1 MNLKVVKREASVV
14 SGRVF
19 MEKEDLTPIEKK
31 TLASLSLIFSIR
43 MFGLFIVLP
52 VISLYAR
59 KMPGADPFWLGLALG
74 GYGLTQALFQV
85 PFGMLSDKFGRKPV
99 IAMGLV
105 IFALGS
111 VVAAE
116 AQSVEGLFLGRLLQ
130 GAGAVASVIIALM
143 ADLTREEVRTRAMA
157 GIGMSIGLAFAL
169 GMIIGPIVGSR
180 WDVSVLF
187 WATAVLA
194 VLSILI
200 LFFVVPNPQGAV
212 QKNEMELSLDQL
224 GYVLRVPSLLRMD
237 LSVFVTHASL
247 TAVFVSFPIL
257 LSSYIPQKSM
267 WHVYLPVI
275 LSGLVLMV
283 PGMIYA
289 EKKKK
294 LKQMFLFSI
303 LLIVFS
309 FLVFLLG
316 YKTEIGLV
324 AGLTI
329 FFIGFN
335 LLEPL
340 MPSIMTRFVRTKTR
354 GTSSG
359 VFNMSQFLGAFV
371 GGSAG
376 GYLVSISDKVLFG
389 GLLIL
394 SVVWFLVS
402 MALTD
407 PNHLQ
412 IFERELGTDVSD
424 PSPICRQVGAMTGVI
439 DCRYLEKT
447 KTLWVKYL
455 KTDLSS
461 EDLDRKL
468 ESLIANSPAH

>member
-1 MNLKVVKREASVV
+1 
-14 SGRVF
+14 
-19 MEKEDLTPIEKK
+19 MEKEDLTPLEKK
-31 TLASLSLIFSIR
+31 TLMSLSLIFSIR

-59 KMPGADPFWLGLALG
+59 KMPGSDPFWLGLALG

-85 PFGMLSDKFGRKPV
+85 PFGMLSDKLGRKPV
-99 IAMGLV
+99 IAMGLI
-105 IFALGS
+105 IFFLGS

-116 AQSVEGLFLGRLLQ
+116 AHSVETLFLGRLLQ
-130 GAGAVASVIIALM
+130 GAGAIASVIIALM

-157 GIGMSIGLAFAL
+157 GIGMSIGLAFAM
-169 GMIIGPIVGSR
+169 GMIVGPIVGAH

-187 WATAVLA
+187 WMTAALA
-194 VLSILI
+194 LLSLVI
-200 LFFVVPNPQGAV
+200 LFAVVPNPQGAV
-212 QKNEMELSLDQL
+212 QKNEMELSIDQL

-237 LSVFVTHASL
+237 LSVFVLHSSL

-257 LSSYIPQKSM
+257 LSSYMPEKAM

-294 LKQMFLFSI
+294 LKQTFLFSI
-303 LLIVFS
+303 LLIILS
-309 FLVFLLG
+309 FLIFLSG
-316 YKTEIGLV
+316 YTNKVGLI

-376 GYLVSISDKVLFG
+376 GLSCFHFRQGFVWWSPDPFGYLVSRESGADRSQSSSDL
-389 GLLIL
+389 
-394 SVVWFLVS
+394 
-402 MALTD
+402 
-407 PNHLQ
+407 
-412 IFERELGTDVSD
+412 
-424 PSPICRQVGAMTGVI
+424 
-439 DCRYLEKT
+439 
-447 KTLWVKYL
+447 
-455 KTDLSS
+455 
-461 EDLDRKL
+461 
-468 ESLIANSPAH
+468 

>member
-1 MNLKVVKREASVV
+1 
-14 SGRVF
+14 
-19 MEKEDLTPIEKK
+19 MEKEDLTPLEKK
-31 TLASLSLIFSIR
+31 TLMSLSLIFSIR

-59 KMPGADPFWLGLALG
+59 KMPGSDPFWLGLALG

-85 PFGMLSDKFGRKPV
+85 PFGMLSDKLGRKPV
-99 IAMGLV
+99 IAMGLI
-105 IFALGS
+105 IFFLGS

-116 AQSVEGLFLGRLLQ
+116 AHSVETLFLGRLLQ
-130 GAGAVASVIIALM
+130 GAGAIASVIIALM

-157 GIGMSIGLAFAL
+157 GIGMSIGLAFAM
-169 GMIIGPIVGSR
+169 GMIVGPIVGAH

-187 WATAVLA
+187 WMTAALA
-194 VLSILI
+194 LLSLVI
-200 LFFVVPNPQGAV
+200 LFAVVPNPQGAV
-212 QKNEMELSLDQL
+212 QKNEMELSIDQL

-237 LSVFVTHASL
+237 LSVFVLHSSL

-257 LSSYIPQKSM
+257 LSSYMPEKAM

-294 LKQMFLFSI
+294 LKQTFLFSI
-303 LLIVFS
+303 LLIILS
-309 FLVFLLG
+309 FLIFLSG
-316 YKTEIGLV
+316 YTNKVGLI

-371 GGSAG
+371 GGSTG

-394 SVVWFLVS
+394 SVIWFLVS
-402 MALTD
+402 LGLTD

-412 IFERELGTDVSD
+412 IFERELGAEVND
-424 PSPICRQVGAMTGVI
+424 PSPICRQVGAMTGVV

-461 EDLDRKL
+461 DDLNRKL
-468 ESLIANSPAH
+468 ESLIANSPAQ

>member
-1 MNLKVVKREASVV
+1 
-14 SGRVF
+14 
-19 MEKEDLTPIEKK
+19 MEKEDLPPLEKK
-31 TLASLSLIFSIR
+31 TLMSLSLIFSIR

-59 KMPGADPFWLGLALG
+59 KMPGSDPFWLGLALG

-85 PFGMLSDKFGRKPV
+85 PFGMLSDKLGRKPV
-99 IAMGLV
+99 IAMGLI
-105 IFALGS
+105 IFFLGS

-116 AQSVEGLFLGRLLQ
+116 AHSVETLFLGRLLQ
-130 GAGAVASVIIALM
+130 GAGAIASVIIALM

-157 GIGMSIGLAFAL
+157 GIGMSIGLAFAM
-169 GMIIGPIVGSR
+169 GMIVGPIVGAH

-187 WATAVLA
+187 WMTAALA
-194 VLSILI
+194 LLSLVI
-200 LFFVVPNPQGAV
+200 LFAVVPNPQGAV
-212 QKNEMELSLDQL
+212 QKNEMELSIDQL

-237 LSVFVTHASL
+237 LSVFVLHSSL

-257 LSSYIPQKSM
+257 LSSYMPEKAM

-294 LKQMFLFSI
+294 LKQTFLFSI
-303 LLIVFS
+303 LLIILS
-309 FLVFLLG
+309 FLIFLSG
-316 YKTEIGLV
+316 YTNKVGLI

-394 SVVWFLVS
+394 SVIWFLVS
-402 MALTD
+402 LGLTD

-412 IFERELGTDVSD
+412 IFERELGAEVND
-424 PSPICRQVGAMTGVI
+424 PSPICRQVGAMTGVV

-461 EDLDRKL
+461 DDLNRKL
-468 ESLIANSPAH
+468 ESLIANSPAQ

>member
-1 MNLKVVKREASVV
+1 M
-14 SGRVF
+14 
-19 MEKEDLTPIEKK
+19 
-31 TLASLSLIFSIR
+31 
-43 MFGLFIVLP
+43 
-52 VISLYAR
+52 
-59 KMPGADPFWLGLALG
+59 
-74 GYGLTQALFQV
+74 
-85 PFGMLSDKFGRKPV
+85 
-99 IAMGLV
+99 
-105 IFALGS
+105 
-111 VVAAE
+111 
-116 AQSVEGLFLGRLLQ
+116 
-130 GAGAVASVIIALM
+130 
-143 ADLTREEVRTRAMA
+143 
-157 GIGMSIGLAFAL
+157 
-169 GMIIGPIVGSR
+169 GMIIGPIVGAH

-187 WATAVLA
+187 WMTAALA
-194 VLSILI
+194 LLSIVI
-200 LFFVVPNPQGAV
+200 LYTVVPNPHGAV
-212 QKNEMELSLDQL
+212 QKNEMELSFDQL

-257 LSSYIPQKSM
+257 LSAYMPEKSM

-294 LKQMFLFSI
+294 LKQTFLFSI
-303 LLIVFS
+303 FLIILS
-309 FLVFLLG
+309 FLVFLSG
-316 YKTEIGLV
+316 YTNKVGLI

-394 SVVWFLVS
+394 SVVWFLVCLG
-402 MALTD
+402 LTD

-412 IFERELGTDVSD
+412 IFERELGNEVND

-461 EDLDRKL
+461 DDLNRKL
-468 ESLIANSPAH
+468 ESLIANSPAQ

>member
-1 MNLKVVKREASVV
+1 MN
-14 SGRVF
+14 
-19 MEKEDLTPIEKK
+19 KEDLTPLEKK
-31 TLASLSLIFSIR
+31 TLAGLSLIFSIR

-52 VISLYAR
+52 VISLYA
-59 KMPGADPFWLGLALG
+59 KKLPGSDPFWLGLALG

-85 PFGMLSDKFGRKPV
+85 PFGMLSDKFGRKPIIV
-99 IAMGLV
+99 LGLV
-105 IFALGS
+105 IFGIGS
-111 VVAAE
+111 VMAAT
-116 AQSVEGLFLGRLLQ
+116 AHSVESLFVGRLLQ
-130 GAGAVASVIIALM
+130 GSGAVASVIIALM
-143 ADLTREEVRTRAMA
+143 ADLTREEVRARAMA

-169 GMIIGPIVGSR
+169 GMVAGPIIAAH
-180 WDVSVLF
+180 WDVSALF
-187 WATAVLA
+187 WITAI
-194 VLSILI
+194 LSVVAILI
-200 LFFVVPNPQGAV
+200 LFVVVPNPEGAV
-212 QKNEMELSLDQL
+212 HKNEMELSADQL

-237 LSVFVTHASL
+237 LSVFVLHASL

-257 LSSYIPQKSM
+257 LSKYMPERSM

-275 LSGLVLMV
+275 LGGLVLMV

-294 LKQMFLFSI
+294 LKQTFLFAIS
-303 LLIVFS
+303 LVVFS
-309 FLVFLLG
+309 FVIFLLG
-316 YKTEIGLV
+316 YHSEIGLII
-324 AGLTI
+324 GMTI

-359 VFNMSQFLGAFV
+359 VFNMSQFMGAFV
-371 GGSAG
+371 GGSVG

-394 SVVWFLVS
+394 AVVWFLVS
-402 MALTD
+402 LGLTD

-412 IFERELGTDVSD
+412 IFERPLGEDLSD
-424 PSPICRQVGAMTGVI
+424 PSPICRQVGDMTGVI
-439 DCRYLEKT
+439 DCRYLESS

-468 ESLIANSPAH
+468 ESLIANSPVR

>member
-1 MNLKVVKREASVV
+1 M
-14 SGRVF
+14 
-19 MEKEDLTPIEKK
+19 
-31 TLASLSLIFSIR
+31 SLSLIFSIR

-59 KMPGADPFWLGLALG
+59 KMPGSDPFWLGLALG

-85 PFGMLSDKFGRKPV
+85 PFGMLSDKLGRKPV
-99 IAMGLV
+99 IAMGLI
-105 IFALGS
+105 IFFLGS

-116 AQSVEGLFLGRLLQ
+116 AHSVETLFLGRLLQ
-130 GAGAVASVIIALM
+130 GAGAIASVIIALM

-157 GIGMSIGLAFAL
+157 GIGMSIGLAFAM
-169 GMIIGPIVGSR
+169 GMIVGPIVGAH

-187 WATAVLA
+187 WMTAA
-194 VLSILI
+194 LSLLSLVI
-200 LFFVVPNPQGAV
+200 LFAVVPNPQGAV
-212 QKNEMELSLDQL
+212 QKNEMELSIDQL

-237 LSVFVTHASL
+237 LSVFVLHSSL

-257 LSSYIPQKSM
+257 LSSYMPEKAM

-275 LSGLVLMV
+275 RSEEHTSD

-294 LKQMFLFSI
+294 LKQTFLFSI
-303 LLIVFS
+303 LLIIVS
-309 FLVFLLG
+309 FLIFLSG
-316 YKTEIGLV
+316 YTNKVGLI

-402 MALTD
+402 LGLTD

-412 IFERELGTDVSD
+412 IFERELGAEVND

-461 EDLDRKL
+461 DDLNRKL
-468 ESLIANSPAH
+468 ESLIANSPAQ